1 MYQQIWPHDT
11 ASLTPL
17 DMVWIR
23 AHGDASMSEDDRKWI
38 ESNRQWKREESARYN
53 AVKAIIALYLSR
65 NQVPTFPDV
74 WAMVENLFQRPDNPH
89 YPAEEF
95 RLDIRTL
102 MEADFD
108 FLMMEWAEDMVA
120 DTEEVA

>member
-17 DMVWIR
+17 DMVWIM

-38 ESNRQWKREESARYN
+38 ESNRQWKRGESARYN

-74 WAMVENLFQRPDNPH
+74 WAMIDKLFQEPD
-89 YPAEEF
+89 EEY
-95 RLDIRTL
+95 RLDMRAC